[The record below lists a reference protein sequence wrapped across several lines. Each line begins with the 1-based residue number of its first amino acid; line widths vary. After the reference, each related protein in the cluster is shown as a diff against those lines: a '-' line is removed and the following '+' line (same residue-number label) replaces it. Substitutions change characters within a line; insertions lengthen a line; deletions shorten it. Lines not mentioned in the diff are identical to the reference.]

1 MDTQFE
7 DVDHVDEERVAL
19 QEDVSAERDE
29 VMDTQFEDDDHVDLL
44 NASVNYIASE
54 REPQTTTD
62 DLDGTINDDSPI
74 LETPGIQETLVA
86 EEPLSTSVVEEEPV
100 TYTLLPTG
108 SKFGKPIVV
117 GSDGYAYSMLKE
129 LKNGGHVWRCSQRGK
144 IHKCQAKVTSLGHKY
159 QRNTTLHVHPADP
172 SLLYKK
178 ELSAKIKAQTSQHVY
193 QSERDIATTSLDDRG
208 QHQNLPEAVNLTST
222 ANCQLLRPPTLS
234 DFNFKSQQRVSTV

>member
-44 NASVNYIASE
+44 NASVNYNASE

-62 DLDGTINDDSPI
+62 DLDGIINDDSPI
-74 LETPGIQETLVA
+74 LETPEIQETLVA
-86 EEPLSTSVVEEEPV
+86 EEPLSTSVVEKEPV

-117 GSDGYAYSMLKE
+117 GSDGYAYSMLK
-129 LKNGGHVWRCSQRGK
+129 NGGHVWRCSQIGK
-144 IHKCQAKVTSLGHKY
+144 LHKCQAKVTSLGDKY
-159 QRNTTLHVHPADP
+159 QKNTTLHVYPADP

-178 ELSAKIKAQTSQHVY
+178 ELSAKIKAHGSQHVY
-193 QSERDIATTSLDDRG
+193 QSARDIATTSLNDRG
-208 QHQNLPEAVNLTST
+208 QRPNLPKVVNLTRT
-222 ANCQLLRPPTLS
+222 ANRQRQLLRPLHHLI
-234 DFNFKSQQRVSTV
+234 